1 MPQGGRGQDMS
12 FRFLGVFRFRAGN
25 FFDAEKVTKKA
36 PRDFAPW
43 VSPYL
48 FYDAASR

>member
-25 FFDAEKVTKKA
+25 FFDAEKVTHFA
-36 PRDFAPW
+36 QEPRFAR
-43 VSPYL
+43 L
-48 FYDAASR
+48 AS